1 VHGPPNRGPP
11 TSGEWEA
18 CRPENPVGHS
28 PCGKNLPRRMAIFA
42 AGLARRDSGPVF
54 FRSAKNLPT
63 RAKTGCKRLPNTAQ
77 PRAISRRG
85 AIIA

>member
-1 VHGPPNRGPP
+1 VQGPPNRGPP

-42 AGLARRDSGPVF
+42 AGIRTTRLGPGF
-54 FRSAKNLPT
+54 FSLREEPANQS
-63 RAKTGCKRLPNTAQ
+63 
-77 PRAISRRG
+77 
-85 AIIA
+85 